1 MFEKLRLFA
10 FAGLLLINSG
20 AVNGDCLS
28 AICNA
33 DLSCGYFQI
42 QSDYYT
48 DCGTPNFD
56 GDFERSWK
64 NCADD
69 YVCASQ
75 CVQNYFYR
83 YNRMC
88 SNVADECEKMA
99 RLHNG
104 GPNGCQNPATVDYWN
119 RVQAHLMFGAVK
131 FFVCVTVW
139 SMLISTNAADDAC
152 LLAICDVESSC
163 RPIGCKMDVGSLSC
177 GYFQIKL
184 AYYKDCDQPD
194 FNGDLEQSWKKC
206 ADDYECASRCVQKY
220 YNRYRHKCSE
230 VDDECEKMSRL
241 HNGGPAGC
249 QKSATVSYWNRVKS
263 RLGSSSASSR
273 PQECRSAF

>member
-1 MFEKLRLFA
+1 MFEELRLFA
-10 FAGLLLINSG
+10 FAGLLLINSD
-20 AVNGDCLS
+20 AVNGDCLL
-28 AICNA
+28 AICDEESNCRPIGCGM
-33 DLSCGYFQI
+33 DYSCGYFQI

-69 YVCASQ
+69 YACASE
-75 CVQNYFYR
+75 CVQAYFNR

-104 GPNGCQNPATVDYWN
+104 GPNGCQNPATVAYWN
-119 RVQAHLMFGAVK
+119 R
-131 FFVCVTVW
+131 
-139 SMLISTNAADDAC
+139 
-152 LLAICDVESSC
+152 
-163 RPIGCKMDVGSLSC
+163 
-177 GYFQIKL
+177 IKL
-184 AYYKDCDQPD
+184 AYYKDCGKPD
-194 FNGDLEQSWKKC
+194 FDGDLERSWKKC
-206 ADDYECASRCVQKY
+206 ADDFECASRCVQKY

-230 VDDECEKMSRL
+230 VDDECEKMARL

-249 QKSATVSYWNRVKS
+249 QKSATFPYWERVKS
-263 RLGSSSASSR
+263 RLGSERILSTSGVSFGLLT
-273 PQECRSAF
+273 CLC